1 MHLNKS
7 RKEDMTMEA
16 KKVFCEEC
24 RNDVEYVVKETRMV
38 GTIKGEAYHYIGKIA
53 HCIDCGS
60 EIYVEEINDFN
71 LKTLYDEYRKENNI
85 ISLEHIREICE
96 KYGIKKRPLSLVLG
110 WGEQTFSRYYEGDI
124 PSKQYSNILKKI
136 YEDPHFYS
144 ELLEENKNSLKS
156 DEAYQKSKL
165 AVEQLM
171 GIVELKGK
179 KINNVIEYL
188 VGECEDI
195 TPLALQKLLYYVQG
209 FYYAFNDKFLF
220 TDDCQAWVHG
230 PVYPEVYHRYKDYR
244 FNPITNNTQEE
255 VSDFAASEIAVLD
268 NVVKYFGCYSGKV
281 LERFTHLEEP
291 WISARE
297 MYRTF
302 ELSDEVICKEDIG
315 KYFKSVKSNYN
326 MINPSD
332 IKLYAESM
340 FIQI

>member
-1 MHLNKS
+1 MEEEKILHGILLKKAKEAQYTNYEIEQLNLQS
-7 RKEDMTMEA
+7 ESLFIRYFLEREAARIVENTNIEED
-16 KKVFCEEC
+16 V
-24 RNDVEYVVKETRMV
+24 
-38 GTIKGEAYHYIGKIA
+38 
-53 HCIDCGS
+53 
-60 EIYVEEINDFN
+60 
-71 LKTLYDEYRKENNI
+71 
-85 ISLEHIREICE
+85 
-96 KYGIKKRPLSLVLG
+96 
-110 WGEQTFSRYYEGDI
+110 
-124 PSKQYSNILKKI
+124 LKKI

-156 DEAYQKSKL
+156 DRAYQKSKL

-188 VGECEDI
+188 VSECEDI

-244 FNPITNNTQEE
+244 FNPITNSTQEE
-255 VSDFAASEIAVLD
+255 VSDFAVSEIAVLD
-268 NVVKYFGCYSGKV
+268 SVVKYFGCYSGKV
-281 LERFTHLEEP
+281 LERFTHSEEP